1 MTSMSIGVTPGIE
14 WKRWLLA
21 AVGALL
27 LAACANQP
35 QNVSV
40 TYYGTIESMQVTHEG
55 GSGPINVGS
64 VVGGIAGAV
73 IGYQFGGGVGKGLAT
88 AGGALG
94 GALVGN
100 AIQKSQDRDRY
111 QITVR
116 LDNGGTLTVSEVDQG
131 ELRVGDRVRVTNN
144 RVYRN

>member
-1 MTSMSIGVTPGIE
+1 MTSMRIGVTQGIE

-21 AVGALL
+21 AVGAMMM
-27 LAACANQP
+27 AACADQP

-40 TYYGTIESMQVTHEG
+40 TYYGTIESIQVTHQG
-55 GSGPINVGS
+55 DSNPINVGT

-100 AIQKSQDRDRY
+100 AIQKSQDKDRY
-111 QITVR
+111 QIVVR
-116 LDNGGTLTVSEVDQG
+116 LDNGGTLSVSEVDQG
-131 ELRVGDRVRVTNN
+131 ELRVGDHVRVTNN